1 MELPFALGERVVMF
15 TADDEGNAAAEYGVV
30 EMISEDPGTVY
41 VRSVGQRAVLR
52 RFMYSAPDYMWLRV
66 VAEGESV
73 ECTRLAKPE
82 YDDVLVES
90 GAVNH
95 VDAKVFWE
103 SILDQMR
110 GELKRKG
117 VINEG
122 LIL

>member
-15 TADDEGNAAAEYGVV
+15 TADDEGNTAAEYGVV

-52 RFMYSAPDYMWLRV
+52 RFMYSAPDDMWLRV

-90 GAVNH
+90 GAVN
-95 VDAKVFWE
+95 AKVFWE

-117 VINEG
+117 VINER